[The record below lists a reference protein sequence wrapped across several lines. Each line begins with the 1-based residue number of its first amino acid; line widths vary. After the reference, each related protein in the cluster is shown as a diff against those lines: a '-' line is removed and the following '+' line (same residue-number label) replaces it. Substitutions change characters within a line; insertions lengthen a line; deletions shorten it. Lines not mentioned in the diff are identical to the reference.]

1 MKSQWKSSERISD
14 NLKLN
19 VEEFK
24 GFPKKKVFER
34 NMKFWLYF

>member
-24 GFPKKKVFER
+24 GFPKKKYLNET
-34 NMKFWLYF
+34 